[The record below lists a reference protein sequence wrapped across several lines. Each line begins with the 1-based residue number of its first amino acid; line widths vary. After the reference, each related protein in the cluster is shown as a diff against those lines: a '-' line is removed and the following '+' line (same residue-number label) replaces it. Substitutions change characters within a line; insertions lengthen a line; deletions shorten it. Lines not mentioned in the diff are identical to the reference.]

1 MSSGIQKAD
10 MQRQV
15 SVKFFTMVRKHVKS
29 MSEEISIFITVPAPG
44 SIGIRIVTFIFFKS
58 VIRND
63 FGNTGMSVGKL
74 LVFAE

>member
-44 SIGIRIVTFIFFKS
+44 SIGIRIVTFTGTEIDTFFGT
-58 VIRND
+58 VTDPMTIR
-63 FGNTGMSVGKL
+63 G
-74 LVFAE
+74 

>member
-44 SIGIRIVTFIFFKS
+44 SIGIRIVTFTGTGIDTFFGT
-58 VIRND
+58 VTD
-63 FGNTGMSVGKL
+63 PMSIGV
-74 LVFAE
+74 

>member
-29 MSEEISIFITVPAPG
+29 MPEEISIFITVPAPG
-44 SIGIRIVTFIFFKS
+44 SIGIRIVTFTGTEIDTFFGT
-58 VIRND
+58 VTDPMTIR
-63 FGNTGMSVGKL
+63 G
-74 LVFAE
+74 

>member
-29 MSEEISIFITVPAPG
+29 MSEEIAVFITVPAPG
-44 SIGIRIVTFIFFKS
+44 SIGIRIVTFTGTGIDTFFGT
-58 VIRND
+58 VTDPMTIR
-63 FGNTGMSVGKL
+63 G
-74 LVFAE
+74 